1 MSSAFVRE
9 TEGDVREELTER
21 PVSTHPNRVTR
32 RGFDLI
38 VAEIDR
44 LQASLR
50 AARGEDDE
58 QRFAEL
64 ARDLRYWLA
73 RRANAELA
81 RDLRYWLARRANA
94 EIVPPPEDNADV
106 RFGHKVTIERDDGR
120 RQTYKIVGEDEADP
134 SHGLLSHI
142 SPLAVGMFGRKVGAT
157 VTAGHNEAEI
167 VAIETTA

>member
-9 TEGDVREELTER
+9 PEGDVREELTER

-73 RRANAELA
+73 RRANAE
-81 RDLRYWLARRANA
+81 
-94 EIVPPPEDNADV
+94 IVPPPEGNADV

>member
-9 TEGDVREELTER
+9 PEGDVREELSER

-32 RGFDLI
+32 RGFVLI

-44 LQASLR
+44 LQTSLR

-73 RRANAELA
+73 RRANAE
-81 RDLRYWLARRANA
+81 
-94 EIVPPPEDNADV
+94 IVPPPEDNSDV

-134 SHGLLSHI
+134 TRGLLSHI
-142 SPLAVGMFGRKVGAT
+142 SPLAVGLFGRKVGAT

>member
-9 TEGDVREELTER
+9 PEGDVREELPER

-44 LQASLR
+44 LQTSLS
-50 AARGEDDE
+50 AAREEEDE
-58 QRFAEL
+58 G
-64 ARDLRYWLA
+64 RYA
-73 RRANAELA
+73 DLA

-94 EIVPPPEDNADV
+94 EIVPPPEDNRDV

-134 SHGLLSHI
+134 TKGLVFDGRVTEDFKLDSGTWV
-142 SPLAVGMFGRKVGAT
+142 SVGTLRPDV
-157 VTAGHNEAEI
+157 
-167 VAIETTA
+167 VAA

>member
-9 TEGDVREELTER
+9 PEGEVREELPER

-44 LQASLR
+44 LQTSLS
-50 AARGEDDE
+50 AAREEEDE
-58 QRFAEL
+58 GRFADL

-73 RRANAELA
+73 RRAS
-81 RDLRYWLARRANA
+81 A
-94 EIVPPPEDNADV
+94 EIVPPPEDNRDV

-134 SHGLLSHI
+134 TKGLLSHV
-142 SPLAVGMFGRKVGAT
+142 SPLAVGLFGRKVGAT

-167 VAIETTA
+167 VAIETA

>member
-9 TEGDVREELTER
+9 PEGDVREELLER

-44 LQASLR
+44 LQAALR
-50 AARGEDDE
+50 TAREDDDE
-58 QRFAEL
+58 GRFAEL
-64 ARDLRYWLA
+64 ARDLRYWQ
-73 RRANAELA
+73 
-81 RDLRYWLARRANA
+81 ARRANA
-94 EIVPPPEDNADV
+94 EIVPPPTDNHDV

-120 RQTYKIVGEDEADP
+120 RQTYKIVGEDKADP
-134 SHGLLSHI
+134 TRGLLSHV
-142 SPLAVGMFGRKVGAT
+142 SPLAVGLFGRKVGAT

-167 VAIETTA
+167 VAIEVA

>member
-9 TEGDVREELTER
+9 PEGDVREELSER

-73 RRANAELA
+73 RRANAE
-81 RDLRYWLARRANA
+81 
-94 EIVPPPEDNADV
+94 IVPPPEDNADV

-120 RQTYKIVGEDEADP
+120 RQTYNIVGEDEADP

>member
-9 TEGDVREELTER
+9 PEGDVREELSER
-21 PVSTHPNRVTR
+21 PVSNYPNRVTR

-38 VAEIDR
+38 VAEIER
-44 LQASLR
+44 LQAAMLV
-50 AARGEDDE
+50 ARKDDDE
-58 QRFAEL
+58 SRF
-64 ARDLRYWLA
+64 
-73 RRANAELA
+73 AELA

-94 EIVPPPEDNADV
+94 EIVPPPEDNQEV

-134 SHGLLSHI
+134 TKGLLSHI
-142 SPLAVGMFGRKVGAT
+142 SPLAVGLFGRKVGAT

-167 VAIETTA
+167 VAVETA

>member
-9 TEGDVREELTER
+9 PEGDIREEVSER

-58 QRFAEL
+58 QRF
-64 ARDLRYWLA
+64 
-73 RRANAELA
+73 AELA

-142 SPLAVGMFGRKVGAT
+142 SPLAIGMFGRKVGAT

>member
-9 TEGDVREELTER
+9 PEGDVREELTER

-73 RRANAELA
+73 RRANAE
-81 RDLRYWLARRANA
+81 
-94 EIVPPPEDNADV
+94 IVPPPEDNADV

-142 SPLAVGMFGRKVGAT
+142 SPLAIGMFGRKVGAT

>member
-9 TEGDVREELTER
+9 SEGDVREEVSER

-38 VAEIDR
+38 VAENDR
-44 LQASLR
+44 LQGSLR

-58 QRFAEL
+58 QRFAEI
-64 ARDLRYWLA
+64 ARDLRYWQ
-73 RRANAELA
+73 
-81 RDLRYWLARRANA
+81 ARRANA

-134 SHGLLSHI
+134 SQGLLSHI

>member
-9 TEGDVREELTER
+9 PEGDVREELSER

-38 VAEIDR
+38 VGEIDR

-58 QRFAEL
+58 QRF
-64 ARDLRYWLA
+64 
-73 RRANAELA
+73 AELA

>member
-9 TEGDVREELTER
+9 PEGDVREELTER

-58 QRFAEL
+58 QRF
-64 ARDLRYWLA
+64 
-73 RRANAELA
+73 AELA